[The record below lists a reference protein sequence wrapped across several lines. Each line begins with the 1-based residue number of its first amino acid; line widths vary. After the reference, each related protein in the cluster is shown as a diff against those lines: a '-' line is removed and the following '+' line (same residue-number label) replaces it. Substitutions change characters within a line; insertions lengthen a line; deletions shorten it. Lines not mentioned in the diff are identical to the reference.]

1 MDSVGRRRS
10 AVNGTETLMV
20 RLILAALLVAPVLAY
35 LGILTS
41 GPVFVIIELGVLLT
55 AGWWFDRGRA
65 LGARDPIPDPNRS
78 DYSVPAGSYYFH
90 PIPPEAVQSPEDRP
104 GAPR

>member
-1 MDSVGRRRS
+1 
-10 AVNGTETLMV
+10 MV

-41 GPVFVIIELGVLLT
+41 GPVFVIIELGILLA

-65 LGARDPIPDPNRS
+65 LGARDPMGDPNRS
-78 DYSVPAGSYYFH
+78 DYPVHMGGQPWT
-90 PIPPEAVQSPEDRP
+90 IPVEAVQSPEDRP

>member
-1 MDSVGRRRS
+1 
-10 AVNGTETLMV
+10 MV

-41 GPVFVIIELGVLLT
+41 GPVFVIIELGVLLA

-65 LGARDPIPDPNRS
+65 PGARDPVPDPNRS
-78 DYSVPAGSYYFH
+78 DYSVPAISYFQ
-90 PIPPEAVQSPEDRP
+90 PVPPEAVQSPSDKP